1 MSHLISQFIDNEL
14 HIDEKITF
22 VQQVHHDKGFMSESI
37 ALLEQEKML
46 GAPVVT
52 HVPEVRLKPSKRVIG
67 SWIRPAKILVPALA
81 MAAILVVLFMP
92 PAEKPENGLVPFR
105 FVFFRPEVNRVELTG
120 SFTGWRNV
128 AMNPV
133 GSSGYWEI
141 TLNLPQGEHRFSY
154 IIEGKEQMADPT
166 VLAREEDDFGG
177 QNSILFLKT

>member
-1 MSHLISQFIDNEL
+1 MSHLISQFIDNEM

-22 VQQVHHDKGFMSESI
+22 VQQVHHDKDFMNESI
-37 ALLEQEKML
+37 ALLEQEKVL
-46 GAPVVT
+46 AGPVVT
-52 HVPEVRLKPSKRVIG
+52 RVPEVRLKSAPRVT
-67 SWIRPAKILVPALA
+67 WAWMRPAKILAPALA
-81 MAAILVVLFMP
+81 MAALLVFLLMP
-92 PAEKPENGLVPFR
+92 PVEKPEAALVPFR
-105 FVFFRPEVNRVELTG
+105 FVFFRPEVSRVEITG

-133 GSSGYWEI
+133 GLSGYWEI
-141 TLNLPQGEHRFSY
+141 TLELPRGEHRFSY